1 MKVKVAKEKH
11 RTQLQIFELVV
22 FRILALRQPAKTNEF
37 EIHNL
42 RARDRERNK
51 KREKERTIE
60 KRKRERDR
68 ETEWVRGADYRT
80 ICKADFPN

>member
-22 FRILALRQPAKTNEF
+22 FIILALRQHEKTNEF
-37 EIHNL
+37 ETQKL
-42 RARDRERNK
+42 RERDRERNK
-51 KREKERTIE
+51 KREKERKIE
-60 KRKRERDR
+60 RERDR
-68 ETEWVRGADYRT
+68 ETEWERGADYRT